1 MRLIPAPSPGQRNC
15 FRLWSR
21 PPRSQIPLG
30 AQKKLLEESDLVWL
44 AGRPEGW
51 LSWLDWKLAVF
62 CLMQNT
68 DEVDAASGDSSQEN
82 VADVYAAISEAD
94 GLYQEPDSIRRWRE
108 EQIKHLEAL
117 DANSREAELEWREKA
132 KKELEDWYTQ
142 QEEHLEEMKTNNRIL
157 DEAFYKQPFAD
168 VIGYVTNIKQHCYNL
183 QQTEDTAAGE
193 VQEIGSGSDW
203 ERVLH
208 LCDLNSKTSKPSKDV
223 SRMRSVLLS
232 LSQVPVAL
240 K

>member
-1 MRLIPAPSPGQRNC
+1 MDVGNDGAPGAEDPAAAFLHQHHT
-15 FRLWSR
+15 
-21 PPRSQIPLG
+21 QIQG
-30 AQKKLLEESDLVWL
+30 IETQ
-44 AGRPEGW
+44 PEGETAPEP
-51 LSWLDWKLAVF
+51 DTPDTGAREK
-62 CLMQNT
+62 T
-68 DEVDAASGDSSQEN
+68 DEVDAAPGDSNQEN
-82 VADVYAAISEAD
+82 AADVYAAISEAD
-94 GLYQEPDSIRRWRE
+94 DLYQEPDSIRRWRE
-108 EQIKHLEAL
+108 EQMKHLEAL

-132 KKELEDWYTQ
+132 RKELEDWNTQ
-142 QEEHLEEMKTNNRIL
+142 QEEHLEEMKTNNS
-157 DEAFYKQPFAD
+157 
-168 VIGYVTNIKQHCYNL
+168 TNIKQHCYNL
-183 QQTEDTAAGE
+183 QQTEDTVTGE

>member
-1 MRLIPAPSPGQRNC
+1 MPPGVTSAEDMDGGSAAAPGAEDAADFFLSPGMEGQGEC
-15 FRLWSR
+15 EA
-21 PPRSQIPLG
+21 
-30 AQKKLLEESDLVWL
+30 AQGTNRQADGEE
-44 AGRPEGW
+44 
-51 LSWLDWKLAVF
+51 
-62 CLMQNT
+62 T
-68 DEVDAASGDSSQEN
+68 DAADAVNGDTSQN

-94 GLYQEPDSIRRWRE
+94 GLSQEPDSIRRWRE

-132 KKELEDWYTQ
+132 KKELEDWYIQ
-142 QEEHLEEMKTNNRIL
+142 QEEQMEEMKTNNS
-157 DEAFYKQPFAD
+157 
-168 VIGYVTNIKQHCYNL
+168 TNIKRHCYNL
-183 QQTEDTAAGE
+183 QQTEDPTLGE
-193 VQEIGSGSDW
+193 VEETSSGTDW